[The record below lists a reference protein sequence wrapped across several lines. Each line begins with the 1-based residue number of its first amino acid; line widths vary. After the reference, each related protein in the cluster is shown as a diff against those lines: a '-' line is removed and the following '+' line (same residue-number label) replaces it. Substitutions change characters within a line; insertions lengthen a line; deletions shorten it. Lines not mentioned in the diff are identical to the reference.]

1 MALDG
6 VYLSLVKREL
16 EGILIGSRVDKIHQP
31 SRDNLIISLRTLQH
45 GTKKVFFSASA
56 GTARVH
62 LTESELENPKTPPMF
77 CMLLRKHLS
86 SAKLVSIR
94 QDGFERI
101 LDFDF
106 EATDEFGDKVI
117 LTLAAEIMGKYSNI
131 ILIGKDARV
140 IDSIKRVSEDMSS
153 VRTVLPGIVY
163 SLPPREKRM
172 SLFEIDKALLGEELA
187 ASRSPESSKAL
198 VKLLEGISPVFAR
211 EAVYYACHGEDKPP
225 KELTVDELDRLVFY
239 LSRTA
244 SEISEGKNRYVL
256 LKDKN
261 GLMKDFCF
269 TDIRQYGALMV
280 TKEFD
285 SPSRLLDY
293 FYSERDVIAQTRQ
306 RASDLF
312 KLLVSLSER
321 IARRVSAQK
330 LELQECCG
338 REELRLKGDLIM
350 ANLYRLEKG
359 MKTARLQNYYDEQ
372 GSEIDVEL
380 DPRLT
385 PNQNAQKYYQEYR
398 KADTA
403 EKKLTELISSG
414 EEEMRYIDSVFDSLS
429 RASTES
435 ELTEIRLE
443 LAAGGYVR
451 QPKLKTKLPK
461 ALPPVEYVSSDGYR
475 ILVGRNNR
483 QNDSLTLKIA
493 DKSDI
498 WLHVQNITGA
508 HVIIEAR
515 GQDVPKST
523 IEEAALIAAYNS
535 SARNSSLVPV
545 DYVLVRYVKKP
556 SGAKPGM
563 VIFTNNKTLYV
574 TPDDDAVSSLRADKA
589 KQR

>member
-1 MALDG
+1 M
-6 VYLSLVKREL
+6 
-16 EGILIGSRVDKIHQP
+16 
-31 SRDNLIISLRTLQH
+31 
-45 GTKKVFFSASA
+45 
-56 GTARVH
+56 
-62 LTESELENPKTPPMF
+62 
-77 CMLLRKHLS
+77 
-86 SAKLVSIR
+86 
-94 QDGFERI
+94 
-101 LDFDF
+101 
-106 EATDEFGDKVI
+106 
-117 LTLAAEIMGKYSNI
+117 
-131 ILIGKDARV
+131 
-140 IDSIKRVSEDMSS
+140 
-153 VRTVLPGIVY
+153 
-163 SLPPREKRM
+163 
-172 SLFEIDKALLGEELA
+172 
-187 ASRSPESSKAL
+187 
-198 VKLLEGISPVFAR
+198 
-211 EAVYYACHGEDKPP
+211 
-225 KELTVDELDRLVFY
+225 
-239 LSRTA
+239 
-244 SEISEGKNRYVL
+244 
-256 LKDKN
+256 
-261 GLMKDFCF
+261 
-269 TDIRQYGALMV
+269 
-280 TKEFD
+280 
-285 SPSRLLDY
+285 
-293 FYSERDVIAQTRQ
+293 
-306 RASDLF
+306 
-312 KLLVSLSER
+312 
-321 IARRVSAQK
+321 SAQK